1 MKEFDPNRYSVIHL
15 DAPADEEANFTLNKE
30 QLLKITGIY
39 HKLEVITGLTHFE
52 RFRVNIMR
60 ENPKPVKP
68 APNVIAIFL
77 RELYPKYIENSRV
90 DILMEN
96 TAFGVG
102 GVVKHAK

>member
-30 QLLKITGIY
+30 HLLQATGIY
-39 HKLEVITGLTHFE
+39 HRLEVITGLTHFE
-52 RFRVNIMR
+52 RVCVNIMR